1 MNVKAQCNSSKQ
13 ADFSKLLK
21 KAYEKGLNESELTLD
36 KIIEDLKADL
46 KNMMIN

>member
-1 MNVKAQCNSSKQ
+1 MTPNVKSESSKQ
-13 ADFSKLLK
+13 ADFSRLLK
-21 KAYEKGLNESELTLD
+21 KAYEKGLNENELTLE